1 LVITVILI
9 IIVQY
14 AKLEK
19 AEIKEQHSLAFS
31 QETIMAQ
38 ERERSRIARELHD
51 TVAQDI
57 LQLSLQTEIM
67 NKETDTS
74 KRSLLC
80 GEIVGGQREIMK
92 RIKNICENLIPPDF
106 QRHRL
111 GDALQTLCYNF
122 QQRTNIECQIKI
134 QEDLQLNTLNSDIQ
148 LQCFRI
154 AQECLTNIE
163 KHSKAAECSAL
174 VYRGEAGE
182 IIISVSDDG
191 KGFT

>member
-1 LVITVILI
+1 
-9 IIVQY
+9 
-14 AKLEK
+14 
-19 AEIKEQHSLAFS
+19 
-31 QETIMAQ
+31 
-38 ERERSRIARELHD
+38 
-51 TVAQDI
+51 
-57 LQLSLQTEIM
+57 M

-106 QRHRL
+106 QRRRL

-134 QEDLQLNTLNSDIQ
+134 QEDLPLNTLNSDIQ

-154 AQECLTNIE
+154 VQECLTNIE
-163 KHSKAAECSAL
+163 KHSNASECSAL

-191 KGFT
+191 KGFTPPDRDSSQNLKEQGCFGLWGMYERAAAINGILTLESEPNEGVTVTLRVQQERTQ